1 MMLVEPE
8 VVMKVAVDIARDST
22 GRRRH
27 PVRPH
32 RNRTNVDVTQVP
44 LSGEGWYLGMNRLRP

>member
-1 MMLVEPE
+1 MEPD
-8 VVMKVAVDIARDST
+8 VVMKGAVDIARDST

-44 LSGEGWYLGMNRLRP
+44 LFGDNGASV